1 MGVATGE
8 FVSFS
13 RPSIGR
19 GEIDELLAVLDSGW
33 LTTGPRVRRFEAAFA
48 EWVGAPH
55 AIALSSCTGA
65 LHLALLASGVGP
77 GDEVITT
84 PLTFCAT
91 ANAIEHVGA
100 TPVFAD
106 IDPETMNLDPSAVE
120 AVLTPSTKAVIPV
133 HYGGRTADVAA
144 FERLAGRRGLALVED
159 AAHAVEAVSNAGRVG
174 TTARFTCFSF
184 YATKNLMTGEG
195 GMLTTASDEDAAWIR
210 TAALHGM
217 TRDGW
222 DRYARHGTPHYD
234 VVMPGFKYNMMDL
247 QAALGLHQLA
257 RIHEMHARR
266 TAIWARYDQA
276 FADLP
281 IARPSGPGPGE
292 VHGRH
297 LYAVLVDEARCG
309 RSRDEVQQAL
319 QDAGVGTSIHFRALH
334 LTSYYANRYALRR
347 GMFPHAEAAAD
358 TTLSLPLSAALT
370 DREVDAVVAAVRSVL
385 AG

>member
-1 MGVATGE
+1 MRVATGE

-19 GEIDELLAVLDSGW
+19 GEIDELLAVIDSGW
-33 LTTGPRVRRFEAAFA
+33 LTTGPRVQRFEEAFA
-48 EWVGAPH
+48 SWVGVPH
-55 AIALSSCTGA
+55 AIALSSCTGG
-65 LHLALLASGVGP
+65 LHLALLAAGIGP
-77 GDEVITT
+77 GDEVVTT

-91 ANAIEHVGA
+91 ANAIVHVGA

-106 IDPETMNLDPSAVE
+106 IDPATMNLDPAAVE
-120 AVLTPSTKAVIPV
+120 AALTPRTKAVLPV
-133 HYGGRTADVAA
+133 HYGGRAADMAA
-144 FERLAGRRGLALVED
+144 FRRLAASRGLAIIED

-184 YATKNLMTGEG
+184 YATKNLTTGEG

-222 DRYARHGTPHYD
+222 QRYARHGTPHYD
-234 VVMPGFKYNMMDL
+234 VVMPGFKYNMMDM

-257 RIHEMHARR
+257 RIPEMHARR
-266 TAIWARYDQA
+266 TAIWARYDEA

-281 IARPSGPGPGE
+281 LTRPAGPGVGE

-297 LYAVLVDEARCG
+297 LYAVLVDEAACG
-309 RSRDEVQQAL
+309 RSRDAVQQAL
-319 QDAGVGTSIHFRALH
+319 QRAGVGTSIHFHALH
-334 LTSYYANRYALRR
+334 LTTYYATRFALGR
-347 GMFPHAEAAAD
+347 GMFPCAEAVAD
-358 TTLSLPLSAALT
+358 TTLSLPLSASLT
-370 DREVDAVVAAVRSVL
+370 DHEVDAVIAAVRSVL
-385 AG
+385 AE